1 MSEFKSSSFRNE
13 DNSGA
18 PDIVGVTTFTSPFYF
33 VPPSGT
39 TAQRPSGDGLAPGM
53 LRFNTDIGRLE
64 VWRGDHWG
72 IILGESPNLGIST
85 AAAPASSGTGARG
98 VFGGGDNPADQSRL
112 DFITISSLG
121 NSIQFGNLTD
131 ARTALSACSSSTR
144 AVFCGGYSAT
154 ETITDFVT
162 FSSGGS
168 ATSFG
173 NLTLSGTKRI
183 FTSSLS
189 SSTRGITI
197 GGTTQL
203 SAPATL
209 TNVIDYITIA
219 FEGNSQDFGDLT
231 SARYA
236 GASFASSTRG
246 VFGGGYEVVGSN
258 RTNTIDYVTISTLGN
273 SIRFGNL
280 TNGYTNQGG
289 CSNATRGLFVGG
301 FTTTPGPI
309 STSNNTIEFT
319 TIASTGN
326 TQDFGDLTAARTSVR
341 SCSSPTRAV
350 IIGGNEASRVNTIEY
365 VNITTTGNSLDFGDM
380 NTASPASAQAACS
393 NAHGGL

>member
-1 MSEFKSSSFRNE
+1 MSEARINRISNE
-13 DNSGA
+13 SGTGG
-18 PDIVGVTTFTSPFYF
+18 PTLSGITTFSGLNYF
-33 VPPSGT
+33 VPPKGT
-39 TAQRPSGDGLAPGM
+39 TAERPSNCPPGSI
-53 LRFNTDIGRLE
+53 RFNTDSAHLE
-64 VWRGDHWG
+64 YFDGLQWLEFQAFNNE
-72 IILGESPNLGIST
+72 LGVNGALGH
-85 AAAPASSGTGARG
+85 RG
-98 VFGGGDNPADQSRL
+98 VFGGGDNPSDQSRI
-112 DFITISSLG
+112 DYITISTLG
-121 NSIQFGNLTD
+121 NSIQFGSLTD

-144 AVFCGGYSAT
+144 AVFCGGYTAIES
-154 ETITDFVT
+154 ITDFVT

-246 VFGGGYEVVGSN
+246 VFGGGYEAVGSN

-289 CSNATRGLFVGG
+289 CSNAIRGLFVGG
-301 FTTTPGPI
+301 FTTSPGPA

-341 SCSSPTRAV
+341 PCSSPTRAV
-350 IIGGNEASRVNTIEY
+350 LIGGNEASRVNTIEY
-365 VNITTTGNSLDFGDM
+365 VNIMTTGNAVDFGDSTLAAPA
-380 NTASPASAQAACS
+380 TAQCACS
-393 NAHGGL
+393 NGHGGL